1 MSLLGLDVGTTGTKG
16 VAFDIEGK
24 PIASAYREYPLL
36 SPKPGWQE
44 LEPEHVWR
52 CVREVLGEVAQKTKH
67 DPIRAMAMSAQGEAV
82 LAVDKTGA
90 VLTNSPVTFDARTA
104 DIPAWWLERMSRMEL
119 AQISG
124 MPLHGMYSLNKIL
137 WLKQNQPE
145 IFSKAHRFH
154 CYEDFVQ
161 LRLGLEPI
169 MSNSLA
175 ARTMAL
181 DARKGDWSQELL
193 DIAGVPREKFSRTAQ
208 SGTVVGTISDS
219 VADEIGLPH
228 GIVVSTGGHDQP
240 AGALGAGILESGEA
254 VYATGTVDCI
264 CPIYKTYSVT
274 EQTVAG
280 NLCCYPSCVPGL
292 FASIA
297 FNFTGGSLLK
307 WYRDTFAAEELR
319 EADAAGKD
327 VYEIL
332 CDRIPAE
339 PEKLLILPHFTV
351 TGTPH
356 FDTASRGAILGLT
369 LNTTRPELVSAVLS
383 GVTYEMK
390 LNLEMLQSAG
400 VGISRLRAIGGGAK
414 SVVWTQRKADIMGI
428 PVAVL
433 ETTEAASLGVALLAG
448 QAAGL
453 VTDLKAALGNAV
465 RISYVCEPDTA
476 RAREYAERYGVYR
489 EVYEALKDI
498 NHRLAALDRAS

>member
-1 MSLLGLDVGTTGTKG
+1 MSLLGLDVGTTGAKG
-16 VAFDIEGK
+16 VAFDLDGK

-36 SPKPGWQE
+36 SPKPGWLE
-44 LEPEHVWR
+44 LDPEHVWK
-52 CVREVLGEVAQKTKH
+52 CVREVLAEVAQKTKH
-67 DPIRAMAMSAQGEAV
+67 DPIRAMAMSSQGEAV
-82 LAVDKTGA
+82 HAVDKSGA
-90 VLTNSPVTFDARTA
+90 CITHSPVTFDARTA
-104 DIPAWWLERMSRMEL
+104 DIPAWWLERKSRLEL

-137 WLKQNQPE
+137 WFKQNQPDV
-145 IFSKAHRFH
+145 FAKAWKWM

-161 LRLGLEPI
+161 FRLGLDPA
-169 MSNSLA
+169 MSQSLA

-181 DARKGDWSQELL
+181 DARKGEWSNELL
-193 DIAGVPREKFSRTAQ
+193 EIAGVSSDLLPKTKP
-208 SGTVVGTISDS
+208 SGTVVGSIPD
-219 VADEIGLPH
+219 AIANEIGLPT

-240 AGALGAGILESGEA
+240 AGALGAGILSSGEA

-264 CPIYKTYSVT
+264 CPIFENYAVN
-274 EQTVAG
+274 EQTVAA

-307 WYRDTFAAEELR
+307 WYRDTFAGEER
-319 EADAAGKD
+319 RQATESGQD
-327 VYEIL
+327 VYDLI
-332 CDRIPAE
+332 CGNIPVA

-369 LNTTRPELVSAVLS
+369 LNTTREEIVAAILS

-390 LNLEMLQSAG
+390 LNLEVLQSAG
-400 VGISRLRAIGGGAK
+400 TGISRLRAIGGGAK
-414 SVVWTQRKADIMGI
+414 SRTWVQRKADIMGV

-448 QAAGL
+448 HAAGFID
-453 VTDLKAALGNAV
+453 DLREALANAV
-465 RISYVCEPDTA
+465 RISYVCDPDPV
-476 RAREYAERYGVYR
+476 RSREYDARYSVYR
-489 EVYEALKDI
+489 DVYGALKDI
-498 NHRLAALDRAS
+498 NHRLAALD